1 MLNDLAECWGES
13 SATAA
18 ASPFSLDPVREQVV
32 EGWSTAT
39 QVHFCAK
46 AYQTVCS
53 DHPDNAVL
61 QVLAG
66 FLRNGFLHTAIREKG
81 GAYGGGASQDANS
94 ASFRFFSYRDPRLTE
109 TLSDFDRSIDWL
121 LNGKHQDNQLEEA
134 ILGVIAAMDKSSSP
148 AGEAKQAFYNHLF
161 GRSIEQRMAFRQ
173 RVLATTM
180 ADLQRV
186 ASTYFQHGQES
197 IGIVSNRQAL
207 EEAKIEGLKIVNI

>member
-1 MLNDLAECWGES
+1 M
-13 SATAA
+13 
-18 ASPFSLDPVREQVV
+18 
-32 EGWSTAT
+32 
-39 QVHFCAK
+39 
-46 AYQTVCS
+46 
-53 DHPDNAVL
+53 L

-134 ILGVIAAMDKSSSP
+134 VLGVIAAMDKSSSP

-161 GRSIEQRMAFRQ
+161 ERSIEQRMAFRQ

-186 ASTYFQHGQES
+186 ASTYFQQGQES

-207 EEAKIEGLKIVNI
+207 EEAQIDGLNIVNI